1 MLLARIDNSFLL
13 LCLEFGAEMQ
23 VIAVIQDKPVIN
35 KILKSV
41 GKGIESPELSPA
53 RGPPSWDDYNQD
65 TSANDSKQSMPYFEF
80 NQCVSW

>member
-1 MLLARIDNSFLL
+1 
-13 LCLEFGAEMQ
+13 MQ

-53 RGPPSWDDYNQD
+53 RGPPSWDYYEQD
-65 TSANDSKQSMPYFEF
+65 MSVDENGVSIPEYKFD
-80 NQCVSW
+80 QCVSW